1 MRKGRQGIMES
12 AYTLANRDLEE
23 IRQKNNELEAVRH
36 SEVMLKAPRLA
47 EIESELMKQGTRLLK
62 CVLNRSE
69 DFEDI
74 KATIQE
80 LQRKKAQLV
89 VDCGFSE
96 DYLDDIYT
104 CAKCRDTG
112 FVDGHR
118 CECLKNL
125 IVKNIGANSNLT
137 EHMRKQ
143 CFENFDLTL
152 FANQGDEGGLT
163 LKCMQVACEKALQ
176 FAEGFDKTHDNFLI
190 MGNAGTGKTYI
201 TSCIANR
208 VLERGKTVY
217 YQTAFKLFEILENNK
232 FNKGDEDTSDIV
244 KYIYDVD
251 LLIIDDLGTEF
262 STQFTNAA
270 FFDIINSRIISGKS
284 TVISSNLN
292 FEELS
297 NAYSQRIVSRF
308 MESYQLIQTVGKDLR
323 VIIRE
328 RKKFL

>member
-1 MRKGRQGIMES
+1 MES
-12 AYTLANRDLEE
+12 AYTLANRELEE
-23 IRQKNNELEAVRH
+23 IRKKNKELEAVHH
-36 SEVMLKAPRLA
+36 SEVMLKNSKLA

-62 CVLNRSE
+62 CVLNRNE

-74 KATIQE
+74 KKTIQN
-80 LQRKKAQLV
+80 LQKQKAKLI

-96 DYLDDIYT
+96 DYLDDIYS
-104 CAKCRDTG
+104 CNQCRDTG
-112 FVDGHR
+112 FIDGHR
-118 CECLKNL
+118 CDCLKKL

-143 CFENFDLTL
+143 TFENFDLSL
-152 FANQGDEGGLT
+152 FANQGDENGIT
-163 LKCMQVACEKALQ
+163 LKCMQVACDKAIQ
-176 FAEGFDKTHDNFLI
+176 FAENFDKTCDNFLI
-190 MGNAGTGKTYI
+190 MGNAGTGKTYM
-201 TSCIANR
+201 TSCIGNR
-208 VLERGKTVY
+208 ALERGKTVY
-217 YQTAFKLFEILENNK
+217 YQTAYKLSEILENNK
-232 FNKGDEDTSDIV
+232 FNKGEDDAADIV

-262 STQFTNAA
+262 TTQFALAA

-284 TVISSNLN
+284 TVISTNLN

-297 NAYSQRIVSRF
+297 NTYSQRITSRF

-328 RKKFL
+328 RKKNM

>member
-1 MRKGRQGIMES
+1 MES
-12 AYTLANRDLEE
+12 AYTLANRELEE
-23 IRQKNNELEAVRH
+23 IRKKNKELEAVHH
-36 SEVMLKAPRLA
+36 SEVMLKNSKLA

-62 CVLNRSE
+62 CVLNRNE

-74 KATIQE
+74 KKTIQN
-80 LQRKKAQLV
+80 LQKQKAKLI

-96 DYLDDIYT
+96 DYLDDIYS
-104 CAKCRDTG
+104 CNQCRDTG
-112 FVDGHR
+112 FIDGHR
-118 CECLKNL
+118 CDCLKKL

-143 CFENFDLTL
+143 NFENFDLSL
-152 FANQGDEGGLT
+152 FANQGDENGIT
-163 LKCMQVACEKALQ
+163 LKCMQVVCDKAIQ
-176 FAEGFDKTHDNFLI
+176 FAENFDKTCDNFLI
-190 MGNAGTGKTYI
+190 MGNAGTGKTYM
-201 TSCIANR
+201 TSCIGNR
-208 VLERGKTVY
+208 ALERGKTVY
-217 YQTAFKLFEILENNK
+217 YQTAYKLSEILENNK
-232 FNKGDEDTSDIV
+232 FNKGEDDAADIV

-262 STQFTNAA
+262 TTQFALAA

-284 TVISSNLN
+284 TVISTNLN

-297 NAYSQRIVSRF
+297 NTYSQRITSRF

-328 RKKFL
+328 RKKNM